1 MDGNAHIRG
10 SVSNFLNFPG
20 PIALSPEGG
29 GAAVYLFGAADGLIM
44 EAIAGEVDSKT
55 ATSSCLSHVQEELF
69 VRETN
74 LTESA
79 FSAGGGLEPKEGKSP
94 SGVLCTVPKDRII
107 DAGKQ

>member
-20 PIALSPEGG
+20 PSALSPEGG
-29 GAAVYLFGAADGLIM
+29 GAEVYLFGAADGLIM
-44 EAIAGEVDSKT
+44 DAIAGEVDNRT

-69 VRETN
+69 VREAN

-79 FSAGGGLEPKEGKSP
+79 FSAGGGLEP
-94 SGVLCTVPKDRII
+94 
-107 DAGKQ
+107 